1 MSMSPSSLISE
12 FDHSMPVR
20 ARRFVVS
27 AGALRIADQGA
38 DQPKQ
43 PILFG
48 MSWSAKKRADFDIG
62 HLTAS
67 RGIRLVPD
75 QRPRRSRGRGQ
86 ETRYHRSGF
95 GKPVLVLCAS

>member
-62 HLTAS
+62 HLTAGTGRVS
-67 RGIRLVPD
+67 RC
-75 QRPRRSRGRGQ
+75 
-86 ETRYHRSGF
+86 
-95 GKPVLVLCAS
+95 VLLTWSASCGLGGTV